1 MSPTSDG
8 SLHLPRGKESN
19 RLEEVNAGLVHDPEE
34 VYTAYEDPSHGP
46 WQTLVRPVLKQ
57 IPVRRLQGE
66 TGMSPSQ
73 LKAIRNGHA
82 LPHFTHREA
91 HIRGVGAWAREHLP
105 HPAGMHVRLGD
116 LEARA
121 AHLAAHS
128 APVQ

>member
-8 SLHLPRGKESN
+8 SLHLPRGKEPN

-73 LKAIRNGHA
+73 LKAIGESVTDA
-82 LPHFTHREA
+82 EA
-91 HIRGVGAWAREHLP
+91 TLLTMSVRGRPSPETA
-105 HPAGMHVRLGD
+105 
-116 LEARA
+116 
-121 AHLAAHS
+121 S
-128 APVQ
+128 